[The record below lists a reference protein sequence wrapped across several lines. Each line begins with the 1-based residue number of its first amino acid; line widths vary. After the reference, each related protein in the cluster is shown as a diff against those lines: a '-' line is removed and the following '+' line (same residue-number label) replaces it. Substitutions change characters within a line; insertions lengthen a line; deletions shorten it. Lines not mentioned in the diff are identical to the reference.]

1 MSTHTHGPVG
11 YQWGLSGVL
20 RPHHWA
26 RRPQQGFLGPGLRH
40 RGIQLRNI
48 LLRDSI
54 QSPQLR
60 AGEVPCLSCTPD
72 GSLESPCQTSDCCST
87 GRHVECQCPRLAPV
101 PGLRCPRTTGSRF
114 QLAVSVSS
122 ELKSWPRRVL
132 AEVLLAGHF
141 SIRPAPGASGVRA
154 GPASPPLG
162 EAPTAGFLGAW
173 ASASRDTT
181 QEHLATRLYPVTTA
195 ESREVPCLSCTPD
208 GSLESPCQT
217 SDCCSTGRHVE
228 CQCPRLAPVP
238 GLCHPRTTGSWLQ
251 LAVSVSSEL
260 KSWPRR
266 VLAEVLLAGHFSIRP
281 DPCVTGCLFSSEC
294 VKIQRFTDTGT
305 MILLSLS
312 F

>member
-1 MSTHTHGPVG
+1 MLKQTPPGGRKLVADS
-11 YQWGLSGVL
+11 
-20 RPHHWA
+20 
-26 RRPQQGFLGPGLRH
+26 GLRTFMLCAQGAWGCSLLCSWALEASF
-40 RGIQLRNI
+40 GIPDAETAIAPL
-48 LLRDSI
+48 
-54 QSPQLR
+54 
-60 AGEVPCLSCTPD
+60 CL
-72 GSLESPCQTSDCCST
+72 
-87 GRHVECQCPRLAPV
+87 QCPRLAPV
-101 PGLRCPRTTGSRF
+101 PGLRHPRTTGSRL

-281 DPCVTGCLFSSEC
+281 GSYHIP
-294 VKIQRFTDTGT
+294 KK
-305 MILLSLS
+305 
-312 F
+312 

>member
-1 MSTHTHGPVG
+1 MSPPQRPMGSHGVSVVSWSAESCPGCQTHL
-11 YQWGLSGVL
+11 GLFLLEAPGASGVRAGPASPPL
-20 RPHHWA
+20 GEAPTA
-26 RRPQQGFLGPGLRH
+26 GFLGAWAWASRDTTQEHLPARLYPGS
-40 RGIQLRNI
+40 QL
-48 LLRDSI
+48 
-54 QSPQLR
+54 
-60 AGEVPCLSCTPD
+60 
-72 GSLESPCQTSDCCST
+72 
-87 GRHVECQCPRLAPV
+87 
-101 PGLRCPRTTGSRF
+101 

-238 GLCHPRTTGSWLQ
+238 GLRCPRTTGSWLQ

>member
-1 MSTHTHGPVG
+1 MLKQTPPGGRKLVADS
-11 YQWGLSGVL
+11 
-20 RPHHWA
+20 
-26 RRPQQGFLGPGLRH
+26 GLRTFMLCAQGAWGCSLLCSWALEASF
-40 RGIQLRNI
+40 GIPDAETAIAPL
-48 LLRDSI
+48 
-54 QSPQLR
+54 
-60 AGEVPCLSCTPD
+60 CL
-72 GSLESPCQTSDCCST
+72 
-87 GRHVECQCPRLAPV
+87 QCPRLAPV
-101 PGLRCPRTTGSRF
+101 PGLRHPRTTGSRL

-181 QEHLATRLYPVTTA
+181 QEHLATRLYP
-195 ESREVPCLSCTPD
+195 
-208 GSLESPCQT
+208 
-217 SDCCSTGRHVE
+217 
-228 CQCPRLAPVP
+228 
-238 GLCHPRTTGSWLQ
+238 GSWLQ

-281 DPCVTGCLFSSEC
+281 GSYHIP
-294 VKIQRFTDTGT
+294 KK
-305 MILLSLS
+305 
-312 F
+312 